1 MAGYYLN
8 FTCFKCNEKSLST
21 KGCENEINSYIVKNH
36 DMDGMLQVVC
46 PKCNEII
53 IVVNQCLQFEICLQ
67 CAIERFLTNDYAE
80 SVFLLAKSKESFVEF
95 VIDLLCYEKGKKFD
109 LYKNGVH
116 RSERRYGFFVAS
128 YFMRFGDIINMRL
141 LDSDAKLR
149 NDIIH
154 NGVYPKK
161 QQVIDFGN
169 SILQFFYKVIDKIK
183 SDIPT
188 DVYMRYVHSIKQGK
202 IDTYKQTFKD
212 KKVQIQT
219 VSDAIDF
226 FTRDVDDI
234 ENFEKLCSIIEQNNR
249 MLAAHS
255 IDLEASNRT
264 RRQ

>member
-1 MAGYYLN
+1 
-8 FTCFKCNEKSLST
+8 
-21 KGCENEINSYIVKNH
+21 
-36 DMDGMLQVVC
+36 
-46 PKCNEII
+46 
-53 IVVNQCLQFEICLQ
+53 
-67 CAIERFLTNDYAE
+67 
-80 SVFLLAKSKESFVEF
+80 
-95 VIDLLCYEKGKKFD
+95 
-109 LYKNGVH
+109 
-116 RSERRYGFFVAS
+116 
-128 YFMRFGDIINMRL
+128 MRFGDIINMRL

-183 SDIPT
+183 SEIAY
-188 DVYMRYVHSIKQGK
+188 DVYMGYVYSVKNDK

-212 KKVQIQT
+212 KEVQIQT

-226 FTRDVDDI
+226 FTRNIDGI

>member
-8 FTCFKCNEKSLST
+8 FMCFKCNEKSLST
-21 KGCENEINSYIVKNH
+21 KGCENEINSYIVKNL
-36 DMDGMLQVVC
+36 DMDGMLSVTC
-46 PKCNEII
+46 PKCNGTI

-67 CAIERFLTNDYAE
+67 CAIERFLTADYAE
-80 SVFLLAKSKESFVEF
+80 AVFLLAKSREAFVEF
-95 VIDLLCYEKGKKFD
+95 VIDLLCYEKGKNFD

-141 LDSDAKLR
+141 LDSDTKLR

-183 SDIPT
+183 SNIPT
-188 DVYMRYVHSIKQGK
+188 DVYMRYMHSIKQGK

-212 KKVQIQT
+212 KDVQIQT

-226 FTRDVDDI
+226 FTRNIDGI
-234 ENFEKLCSIIEQNNR
+234 ENFESLCCIIEQNNK
-249 MLAAHS
+249 MLAVHS
-255 IDLEASNRT
+255 INLETLNNAG
-264 RRQ
+264 RQ